1 MFEQEF
7 DMALLFSAYAKGELD
22 AQGQQRLDEWLSM
35 SAGNRALFDS
45 LMHQEE
51 LKRKLISFNS
61 GNSDLMWDRTL
72 QGLATFNVKVEPN
85 DQTHPVVP
93 KIKVIQLW
101 KKVSIAAAVIVT
113 LSAGLYFYIKA
124 PVNWAGGQHVVLT
137 VNDEAPGGNKA
148 TLSMANGQTITLD
161 EAQRGLVIT
170 GTDLTYSDGSSVAPF
185 LEFEE
190 GKQEAMLL
198 TAATPRGGTYQV
210 TLSDGTHVWLN
221 ADSKLIFPA
230 KFDRSERR
238 VQLIGE
244 AYFEVAKVVGT
255 EISAKSKTTGSKN
268 IPFVVVSKNQEVE
281 VLGTHF
287 NINSYADEGIVKTT
301 LLEGSVKVSLLSATK
316 GAKSMILSPGQ
327 QAIVQGSSQINVT
340 EADMELAMAWKNG
353 LFYFKDADLKTI
365 LRTFSR
371 WYDMDVVSTDVSTDR
386 KFSGKLYRN
395 VNAYQALQVLKLLGL
410 EFSVEKREQRMP
422 QNNIIKP

>member
-35 SAGNRALFDS
+35 SAGNRALFNS

-72 QGLATFNVKVEPN
+72 QGLATLNVKGEPN
-85 DQTHPVVP
+85 DQIHPVVP

-101 KKVSIAAAVIVT
+101 KKISIAAAVIIT
-113 LSAGLYFYIKA
+113 LSVGLYFYIKA
-124 PVNWAGGQHVVLT
+124 PVNWGADQHVVLA

-185 LEFEE
+185 PEFEE
-190 GKQEAMLL
+190 GKQETMLL
-198 TAATPRGGTYQV
+198 TAATPRGGTYRV
-210 TLSDGTHVWLN
+210 TLPDGTHVWLN

-230 KFDRSERR
+230 KFGRSERR

-244 AYFEVAKVVGT
+244 AYFEVAKVAGT
-255 EISAKSKTTGSKN
+255 EVSGKSKTTEIKN

-287 NINSYADEGIVKTT
+287 NINSYADEGNVKTT

-316 GAKSMILSPGQ
+316 GAKSMILNPGQ
-327 QAIVQGSSQINVT
+327 QAIVQGSSQIKVT
-340 EADMELAMAWKNG
+340 EADMELAMAWENG

-410 EFSVEKREQRMP
+410 EFSVEKREQRMQ